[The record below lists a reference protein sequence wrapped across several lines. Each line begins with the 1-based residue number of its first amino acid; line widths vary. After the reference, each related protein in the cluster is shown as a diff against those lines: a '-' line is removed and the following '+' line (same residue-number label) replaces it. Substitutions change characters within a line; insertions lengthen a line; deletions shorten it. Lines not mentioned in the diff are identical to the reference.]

1 LAIADVADA
10 ILDSAVFIE
19 SGSFSST
26 IPVIAASHSTYDYG
40 ALGLGSVKSETFA
53 VANAGVGNLTL
64 GSIKITG
71 ANASEFIIKN
81 NTCPQG
87 ALAPSVT
94 CTFDVEF
101 APTTIGNKD
110 ADIRIISN
118 AFETPLINMDLTG
131 SGEIYIALKT
141 HNGAYLCALNGG
153 GDNVAAYSY
162 NIGGWERFSQIGLSN
177 GKTALKTFNGN
188 YVNAIN
194 GGGGNV
200 VAMPMTNWG
209 VLRNSRGIKFIDLCG
224 GMLCWENFSLIA
236 LGNNKVAL
244 KTFYGYYVTAAGGGG
259 GDVGSYATSIG
270 AYEIFEIIYLNQ

>member
-1 LAIADVADA
+1 MSR
-10 ILDSAVFIE
+10 ILLLSLFTLYSYPME
-19 SGSFSST
+19 SQILPDKAQLSQ
-26 IPVIAASHSTYDYG
+26 H
-40 ALGLGSVKSETFA
+40 L
-53 VANAGVGNLTL
+53 
-64 GSIKITG
+64 
-71 ANASEFIIKN
+71 IIKN

-87 ALAPSVT
+87 ALGPSVT

-118 AFETPLINMDLTG
+118 AFETPLINVDLTG
-131 SGEIYIALKT
+131 SGEIFIALKT
-141 HNGAYLCALNGG
+141 HNGSYLCAL
-153 GDNVAAYSY
+153 
-162 NIGGWERFSQIGLSN
+162 
-177 GKTALKTFNGN
+177 
-188 YVNAIN
+188 N

-209 VLRNSRGIKFIDLCG
+209 FLRNTRGIKFVDICG
-224 GMLCWENFSLIA
+224 GRLCWENFSLIE